1 MIRKYLIN
9 VINLPIV
16 VIIILAAIL
25 MRFWMDPKILPVV
38 SDVFGAISFLL
49 IVFAVGM
56 ILQYNPPTNR
66 GNRLVKCKE
75 KIRSWVEPH
84 KHLKWLQGDRAVEFS
99 LLYIGGIAGLC
110 GLGLRI
116 YIDIISVC

>member
-25 MRFWMDPKILPVV
+25 MRFWMGPKILSVA
-38 SDVFGAISFLL
+38 SDVFGTISFLL

-56 ILQYNPPTNR
+56 ILQYNPPNDR

-75 KIRSWVEPH
+75 KISSWVETH

-116 YIDIISVC
+116 YLDIIS